1 MTGPLPSRIGPALV
15 GLLLLLGATGAQA
28 SCAAPTPATAC
39 PQCAMAVVG
48 AFHLGD
54 GSSPSVDVE
63 QVIRRRGGGPGSVD
77 HLPVVLPPA
86 FTDPTGVRHYQ
97 ECAFVPADG
106 QRMLY
111 LLDPAPDAPGRYRI
125 VWGFTPDAS
134 AAPVAE
140 H

>member
-1 MTGPLPSRIGPALV
+1 MTGLLPLRIGPALI
-15 GLLLLLGATGAQA
+15 GLALILGAADARA

-39 PQCAMAVVG
+39 PQCAVAVVG
-48 AFHLGD
+48 AFRLGD
-54 GSSPSVDVE
+54 GSGPSVDVE
-63 QVIRRRGGGPGSVD
+63 QVIRKRGRAPVTVSR
-77 HLPVVLPPA
+77 LPVVLPPA

-97 ECAFVPADG
+97 ECAFVPTDG

-134 AAPVAE
+134 TAPVAQ